1 MPEEP
6 IARIDKYT
14 PMNNVLRRVFRKKRF
29 YAFLLLFLGFY
40 AAYSFLD
47 ARMTDREFLA
57 WVHEKNPDLQATVGY
72 KAFPDRKIRYLQLG
86 HQHQSTLILF
96 VHGAPSSSAFWR
108 SLLLDSA
115 LLANAQLMTIDRPG
129 YGFSGFGKPE
139 VSVKKQAEYIGEI
152 LKEKRGEFEQIVLH
166 GSSYGGTV
174 AARTAMDYPELVD
187 GLLLQSASVAPGAKK
202 TYWISYPTS
211 HWLLEWLIPRPIRVA
226 NAEKLSH
233 FEQLKAMENLWHRIR
248 SACIILHGTADG
260 LIYPFNAEFAAE
272 RLTNA
277 ARKELLMIPDRGHD
291 LLFTEPNL
299 LKRSLLK
306 LVRMKLPRQAR
317 MEAMAAD

>member
-1 MPEEP
+1 
-6 IARIDKYT
+6 
-14 PMNNVLRRVFRKKRF
+14 MNNFLSRVFKKKRF
-29 YAFLLLFLGFY
+29 YISLLLFLGLY
-40 AAYSFLD
+40 TTYSFLD
-47 ARMTDREFLA
+47 ARMTDQEFLE
-57 WVHEKNPDLQATVGY
+57 WVRQENPQLQATVGY
-72 KAFPDRKIRYLQLG
+72 KAFPERKIRYLQLG
-86 HQHQSTLILF
+86 ARKSTLILF

-115 LLANAQLMTIDRPG
+115 LLANAQLMTVDRPG

-139 VSVKKQAEYIGEI
+139 ISVKKQAEYIGGI
-152 LKEKRGEFEQIVLH
+152 LKEKRKEFERIILH

-174 AARTAMDYPELVD
+174 AARIAMDFPDLVD
-187 GLLLQSASVAPGAKK
+187 GLLLQSASVAPGAEK

-211 HWLLEWLIPRPIRVA
+211 HWLLKWIVPRPIQVA

-233 FEQLKAMENLWHRIR
+233 FEQLKDMESLWHRVR

-260 LIYPFNAEFAAE
+260 LIYPFNAEFALE
-272 RLTNA
+272 HLTNA
-277 ARKELLMIPDRGHD
+277 ARKELLMVPDRGHD

-306 LVRMKLPRQAR
+306 LVQMGRTQQAR
-317 MEAMAAD
+317 MEALAAE